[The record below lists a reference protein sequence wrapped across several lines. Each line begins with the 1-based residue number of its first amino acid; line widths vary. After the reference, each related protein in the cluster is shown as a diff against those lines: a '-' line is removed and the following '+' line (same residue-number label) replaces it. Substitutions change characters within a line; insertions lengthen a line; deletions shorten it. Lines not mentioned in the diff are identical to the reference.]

1 VKSKK
6 QTAKQS
12 HSRGW
17 FRFYSEA
24 VEDPKVQRLPPSLF
38 KAWVNLLCVA
48 AQNGGVLLSV
58 SDMAFKLRMSDNDM
72 QQNLDELIMLGLV
85 DIIEPGKLIPHN
97 WLQRQYISDLSTE
110 RVKRFRKR
118 FMKRGAAVSETAPD
132 SDSDSDS
139 DSDQNP
145 PLAPPEG
152 EGRAAFKKFGRRRLT
167 VASIL
172 AAREQ

>member
-1 VKSKK
+1 MTKK
-6 QTAKQS
+6 KIAKQS
-12 HSRGW
+12 PSRGW

-24 VEDPKVQRLPPSLF
+24 VEDPKVQKLTPSLF
-38 KAWVNLLCVA
+38 KVWVNLLCVA
-48 AQNGGVLLSV
+48 SQNGGVLLSV
-58 SDMAFKLRMSDNDM
+58 GDMAFKLRMSEHDM
-72 QQNLDELIMLGLV
+72 QSSLDELIMLGLV

-97 WLQRQYISDLSTE
+97 WLQRQYVSDLSTE

-118 FMKRGAAVSETAPD
+118 FMKRNETVSETPP
-132 SDSDSDS
+132 DSDS

-152 EGRAAFKKFGRRRLT
+152 EGRAAFKKFGRRRQT

-172 AAREQ
+172 AERGQ